1 MTIEQLDKT
10 HRAILKG
17 QLLTRVL
24 VVPTEEKLRKDWQRT
39 RALVQKRCHEQL
51 QRDSAK
57 FNKAKK
63 NQYRREEKQTKRK
76 QKRRHD
82 AKV

>member
-1 MTIEQLDKT
+1 MNTVVEQQIKA
-10 HRAILKG
+10 HA
-17 QLLTRVL
+17 
-24 VVPTEEKLRKDWQRT
+24 VPTEEKLRKDWQRT